1 MDVQK
6 AFNFFNEIGKIDNI
20 SITIFKGQ
28 NSIPVDVEI
37 VKDKAFLIKM

>member
-6 AFNFFNEIGKIDNI
+6 AFNFFNEIGKIDI